1 MNIVNLLLILL
12 ETILLFVLTYKIYK
26 KYKITGLYFLVI
38 LFISISNIFL
48 IKRFEIFTLRLN
60 VGIILNLM
68 IYIISNI
75 IVQKKGPYAVGNII
89 MIIFISTL
97 FNYVVLT
104 LSGIINPCSY
114 NNHFNMLYNN
124 IFEFNIRT
132 YLASLTSLLI
142 GLTLSSKLYYSIK
155 KAINK
160 VWISNTLT
168 TIIVQLIEGIVFIF
182 LMYIFELQISEIIF
196 LIISRYIFRLFI
208 GLLSNI
214 LQVKLSKL
222 D

>member
-12 ETILLFVLTYKIYK
+12 ETILLFVLTYKTYK
-26 KYKITGLYFLVI
+26 KYKITGLYFLVT

-48 IKRFEIFTLRLN
+48 IKRFEIFTLKLN

-75 IVQKKGPYAVGNII
+75 IVQKKGPYAVSNII
-89 MIIFISTL
+89 MIIFVSTL

-104 LSGIINPCSY
+104 LSGIINPSSY

-124 IFEFNIRT
+124 IFEFNIRS

-155 KAINK
+155 KEINK

>member
-1 MNIVNLLLILL
+1 MNIVNLVLILL
-12 ETILLFVLTYKIYK
+12 ETILLFVLTYKTYK

-48 IKRFEIFTLRLN
+48 IKRFEIFTLKLN

-75 IVQKKGPYAVGNII
+75 IVQKKGPYAVSNII
-89 MIIFISTL
+89 MIVFITTL
-97 FNYVVLT
+97 FNYVILT
-104 LSGIINPCSY
+104 ISGIINPSSY
-114 NNHFNMLYNN
+114 NEHFNMLYNN
-124 IFEFNIRT
+124 IFEFNIRS

-142 GLTLSSKLYYSIK
+142 GLTLSSKLYYLVK
-155 KAINK
+155 KEINK

-168 TIIVQLIEGIVFIF
+168 TIIVQLIEAIVFIF
-182 LMYIFELQISEIIF
+182 LMYIFELKISEIIF

>member
-1 MNIVNLLLILL
+1 
-12 ETILLFVLTYKIYK
+12 
-26 KYKITGLYFLVI
+26 
-38 LFISISNIFL
+38 
-48 IKRFEIFTLRLN
+48 
-60 VGIILNLM
+60 
-68 IYIISNI
+68 
-75 IVQKKGPYAVGNII
+75 
-89 MIIFISTL
+89 MIIFVSTL

-104 LSGIINPCSY
+104 ISGIISPSEY

-124 IFEFNIRT
+124 IFEFNIRS

-155 KAINK
+155 KEKNK

-168 TIIVQLIEGIVFIF
+168 TIIIQLIEAIVFVL
-182 LMYIFELQISEIIF
+182 LMYIFELQMSEIIF

-208 GLLSNI
+208 GLLSNT

>member
-12 ETILLFVLTYKIYK
+12 ETILLFVLTYKTYK

-48 IKRFEIFTLRLN
+48 IKRFEIFTLKLN

-75 IVQKKGPYAVGNII
+75 IVQKKGPYAVSNII
-89 MIIFISTL
+89 MIVFITTL

-104 LSGIINPCSY
+104 LSGIINPSSY

-155 KAINK
+155 KEINK

>member
-1 MNIVNLLLILL
+1 MNIVNLVLILL

-38 LFISISNIFL
+38 LLISISNIFL
-48 IKRFEIFTLRLN
+48 IKRFEIFTLKLN
-60 VGIILNLM
+60 TGIILNLM

-75 IVQKKGPYAVGNII
+75 IVQKKGPYAVSNII
-89 MIIFISTL
+89 MIVFITTL
-97 FNYVVLT
+97 FNYVILT
-104 LSGIINPCSY
+104 ISGIMNPSSY
-114 NNHFNMLYNN
+114 NEHFNMLYNN
-124 IFEFNIRT
+124 IFEFNIRS

-142 GLTLSSKLYYSIK
+142 GLTLSSKLYYLVK
-155 KAINK
+155 KEINK

-168 TIIVQLIEGIVFIF
+168 TIIVQLIEAIVFIF
-182 LMYIFELQISEIIF
+182 LMYIFELKISEIIF

>member
-12 ETILLFVLTYKIYK
+12 ETILLFVLTYKTYK

-48 IKRFEIFTLRLN
+48 IKRFEIFTLKLN

-75 IVQKKGPYAVGNII
+75 IVQKKGPYAVSNII
-89 MIIFISTL
+89 MIVFITTL

-104 LSGIINPCSY
+104 LSGIINPSSY

-124 IFEFNIRT
+124 IFEFNIRS

-155 KAINK
+155 KEINK

>member
-1 MNIVNLLLILL
+1 MNIVNLVLILL

-38 LFISISNIFL
+38 LLISISNIFL
-48 IKRFEIFTLRLN
+48 IKRFEIFTLKLN
-60 VGIILNLM
+60 TGIILNLM

-75 IVQKKGPYAVGNII
+75 IVQKKGPYAVSNII
-89 MIIFISTL
+89 MIVFITTL
-97 FNYVVLT
+97 FNYVILT
-104 LSGIINPCSY
+104 ISGIINPSSY

-124 IFEFNIRT
+124 IFEFNIRS

-142 GLTLSSKLYYSIK
+142 GLILSSKLYYFLK
-155 KAINK
+155 KEKNK
-160 VWISNTLT
+160 VWISNVLT
-168 TIIVQLIEGIVFIF
+168 TIIVQLIEGVVYIF
-182 LMYIFELQISEIIF
+182 LMYIFELKISEIIF

>member
-12 ETILLFVLTYKIYK
+12 ETILLFVLTYKTYK

-48 IKRFEIFTLRLN
+48 IKRFEIFTLKLN

-104 LSGIINPCSY
+104 ISGIVSPSEY

-124 IFEFNIRT
+124 IFEFNIRS

-155 KAINK
+155 KEINK

-182 LMYIFELQISEIIF
+182 LMYVFELQISEIIF

>member
-12 ETILLFVLTYKIYK
+12 ETILLFVLTYKTYK

-48 IKRFEIFTLRLN
+48 IKRFEIFTLKLN

-89 MIIFISTL
+89 MIVFITTL

-104 LSGIINPCSY
+104 ISGIVSPSEY

-124 IFEFNIRT
+124 IFEFNIRS

-155 KAINK
+155 KEINI

-182 LMYIFELQISEIIF
+182 LMYVFELQISEIIF

>member
-12 ETILLFVLTYKIYK
+12 ETILLFVLTYKTYK

-48 IKRFEIFTLRLN
+48 IKRFEIFTLKLN

-89 MIIFISTL
+89 MIVFITTL

-104 LSGIINPCSY
+104 LSGIINPSSY

-124 IFEFNIRT
+124 IFEFNIRS

-155 KAINK
+155 KEINK

-208 GLLSNI
+208 GLLSNV

>member
-12 ETILLFVLTYKIYK
+12 ETILLFVLTYKTYK

-48 IKRFEIFTLRLN
+48 IKRFEIFTLKLN

-75 IVQKKGPYAVGNII
+75 IVQKKGPYAVSNII
-89 MIIFISTL
+89 MIIFVSTL

-104 LSGIINPCSY
+104 LSGIINPSSY

-124 IFEFNIRT
+124 IFEFNIRS

-155 KAINK
+155 KEINK

>member
-12 ETILLFVLTYKIYK
+12 ETILLYVLTYKTYK

-48 IKRFEIFTLRLN
+48 IKRFEIFTLKLN

-89 MIIFISTL
+89 MIVFITTL

-104 LSGIINPCSY
+104 LSGIINPSSY

-155 KAINK
+155 KEINK

-182 LMYIFELQISEIIF
+182 LMYVFELQISEIIF

>member
-1 MNIVNLLLILL
+1 MNIVNLLLIIL
-12 ETILLFVLTYKIYK
+12 ETILLFVLTYKTYK

-48 IKRFEIFTLRLN
+48 IKRFEIFTLKLN

-68 IYIISNI
+68 IYIISII

-89 MIIFISTL
+89 MIIFVSTL

-104 LSGIINPCSY
+104 ISGIISPSEY

-124 IFEFNIRT
+124 IFEFNIRS

-155 KAINK
+155 KEINK

-182 LMYIFELQISEIIF
+182 LMYVFELQISEIIF

>member
-1 MNIVNLLLILL
+1 MNILNLALILL
-12 ETILLFVLTYKIYK
+12 ETILLFVLTYKTYK

-48 IKRFEIFTLRLN
+48 IKRFEIFTLKLN
-60 VGIILNLM
+60 TGIILNLM

-89 MIIFISTL
+89 MIIFVSTL

-104 LSGIINPCSY
+104 ISGIINPSSY
-114 NNHFNMLYNN
+114 NEHYNMLYND
-124 IFEFNIRT
+124 IFEFNIRA
-132 YLASLTSLLI
+132 YISSLSSLLI
-142 GLTLSSKLYYSIK
+142 GLTLSSKLYYFIK
-155 KAINK
+155 KEKNK

-168 TIIVQLIEGIVFIF
+168 TIIVQLIESIVFVL

-196 LIISRYIFRLFI
+196 LIISRYFFRIFI
-208 GLLSNI
+208 GLLSNT

>member
-12 ETILLFVLTYKIYK
+12 ETILLFVLTYKTYK

-48 IKRFEIFTLRLN
+48 IKRFEIFTLKLN

-75 IVQKKGPYAVGNII
+75 IVQKKGPYAVSNII

-104 LSGIINPCSY
+104 LSGIVSPSEY

-142 GLTLSSKLYYSIK
+142 GLTLSSKLYYLIK
-155 KAINK
+155 KEINK

-168 TIIVQLIEGIVFIF
+168 TIIVQLIESIVFIF

>member
-1 MNIVNLLLILL
+1 MNIVNLILILL
-12 ETILLFVLTYKIYK
+12 ETILLFVLTYKTYK

-48 IKRFEIFTLRLN
+48 IKRFEIFTLKLN

-75 IVQKKGPYAVGNII
+75 IVQKKGPYAVSNII
-89 MIIFISTL
+89 MIVFITTL

-104 LSGIINPCSY
+104 LSGIINPSSY

-124 IFEFNIRT
+124 IFEFNIRS

-155 KAINK
+155 KEINK
-160 VWISNTLT
+160 VWISNILT

-182 LMYIFELQISEIIF
+182 LMYVFELQISEIIF

>member
-12 ETILLFVLTYKIYK
+12 ETILLFVLTYKTYK

-48 IKRFEIFTLRLN
+48 IKRFEIFTLKLN

-75 IVQKKGPYAVGNII
+75 IVQKKGPYAVSNII
-89 MIIFISTL
+89 MIIFVSTL

-104 LSGIINPCSY
+104 LSGIINPSSY

-124 IFEFNIRT
+124 IFEFNIRS

-155 KAINK
+155 KEINK

-182 LMYIFELQISEIIF
+182 LMYVFELQISEIIF

>member
-1 MNIVNLLLILL
+1 MNIVNLVLILL
-12 ETILLFVLTYKIYK
+12 ETILLFILTYKIYK

-38 LFISISNIFL
+38 LLISISNIFL
-48 IKRFEIFTLRLN
+48 IKRFEIFTLKLN
-60 VGIILNLM
+60 TGIILNLM

-75 IVQKKGPYAVGNII
+75 IVQKKGPYAVSNII
-89 MIIFISTL
+89 MIVFITTL
-97 FNYVVLT
+97 FNYVILT
-104 LSGIINPCSY
+104 ISGIMNPSSY
-114 NNHFNMLYNN
+114 NEHFNMLYNN
-124 IFEFNIRT
+124 IFEFNIRS

-142 GLTLSSKLYYSIK
+142 GLTLSSKLYYVVK
-155 KAINK
+155 KEINK

-168 TIIVQLIEGIVFIF
+168 TIIVQLIEAIVFIF
-182 LMYIFELQISEIIF
+182 LMYIFELKISEIIF

>member
-1 MNIVNLLLILL
+1 MNIVNLVLLLL
-12 ETILLFVLTYKIYK
+12 ETILLFVLTYKTYK

-48 IKRFEIFTLRLN
+48 IKRFEIFTLKLN

-89 MIIFISTL
+89 MIVFITTL

-104 LSGIINPCSY
+104 ISGIVSPSEY

-124 IFEFNIRT
+124 IFEFNIRS

-155 KAINK
+155 KEINK

-182 LMYIFELQISEIIF
+182 LMYVFELQISEIIF

>member
-12 ETILLFVLTYKIYK
+12 ETILLFVLTYKTYK

-48 IKRFEIFTLRLN
+48 IKRFEIFTLKLN

-104 LSGIINPCSY
+104 ISGIVSPSEY

-142 GLTLSSKLYYSIK
+142 GLTLSSKLYYLIK
-155 KAINK
+155 KEINK

-168 TIIVQLIEGIVFIF
+168 TIIVQLIESIVFIF

>member
-1 MNIVNLLLILL
+1 MNIVNLVLILL

-38 LFISISNIFL
+38 LLISISNIFL
-48 IKRFEIFTLRLN
+48 IKRFEIFTLKLN
-60 VGIILNLM
+60 TGIILNLM

-75 IVQKKGPYAVGNII
+75 IVQKKGPYAVSNII
-89 MIIFISTL
+89 MIVFITTL
-97 FNYVVLT
+97 FNYVILT
-104 LSGIINPCSY
+104 ISGIINPSSY
-114 NNHFNMLYNN
+114 NEHFNMLYNN
-124 IFEFNIRT
+124 IFEFNIRS

-142 GLTLSSKLYYSIK
+142 GLTLSSKLYYPVK
-155 KAINK
+155 KEINK

-168 TIIVQLIEGIVFIF
+168 TIIVQLIEAIVFIF
-182 LMYIFELQISEIIF
+182 LMYIFELKISEIIF

>member
-12 ETILLFVLTYKIYK
+12 ETILLFVLTYKTYK
-26 KYKITGLYFLVI
+26 KYKIAGLYFLVI

-48 IKRFEIFTLRLN
+48 IKRFEIFTLKLN

-89 MIIFISTL
+89 MIVFITTL

-104 LSGIINPCSY
+104 ISGIINPSIY

-124 IFEFNIRT
+124 IFEFNIRS

-142 GLTLSSKLYYSIK
+142 GLMLSSKLYYSIK
-155 KAINK
+155 KEINK

>member
-12 ETILLFVLTYKIYK
+12 EAMLLFVLTYKTYK

-48 IKRFEIFTLRLN
+48 IKRFEIFTLKLN

-75 IVQKKGPYAVGNII
+75 IVQKKGPYAVSNII
-89 MIIFISTL
+89 MIVFITTL

-104 LSGIINPCSY
+104 LSGIINPSSY

-124 IFEFNIRT
+124 IFEFNIRS

-155 KAINK
+155 KEINK

>member
-1 MNIVNLLLILL
+1 MNIVNLVLILL

-38 LFISISNIFL
+38 LLISISNIFL
-48 IKRFEIFTLRLN
+48 IKRFEIFTLKLN
-60 VGIILNLM
+60 TGIILNLM

-75 IVQKKGPYAVGNII
+75 IVQKKGPYAVSNII
-89 MIIFISTL
+89 MIVFITTL
-97 FNYVVLT
+97 FNYVILT
-104 LSGIINPCSY
+104 ISGIINPSSY
-114 NNHFNMLYNN
+114 NEHFNMLYNN
-124 IFEFNIRT
+124 IFEFNIRS

-142 GLTLSSKLYYSIK
+142 GLTLSSKLYYVVK
-155 KAINK
+155 KEINK
-160 VWISNTLT
+160 VWISNILT
-168 TIIVQLIEGIVFIF
+168 TIIVQLIEAIVFIF
-182 LMYIFELQISEIIF
+182 LMYIFELKISEIIF

>member
-1 MNIVNLLLILL
+1 MNIVNLILILL
-12 ETILLFVLTYKIYK
+12 ETILLFILTYKTYK

-48 IKRFEIFTLRLN
+48 IKRFEIFTLKLN

-75 IVQKKGPYAVGNII
+75 IVQKKGPYAVSNII
-89 MIIFISTL
+89 MIVFITTL

-104 LSGIINPCSY
+104 LSGIINPSSY

-155 KAINK
+155 KEINK
-160 VWISNTLT
+160 VWISNILT

-182 LMYIFELQISEIIF
+182 LMYVFELQISEIIF

>member
-1 MNIVNLLLILL
+1 MSIVNLVLILL

-38 LFISISNIFL
+38 LLISISNIFL
-48 IKRFEIFTLRLN
+48 IKRFEIFTLKLN
-60 VGIILNLM
+60 TGIILNLM

-75 IVQKKGPYAVGNII
+75 IVQKKGPYAVSNLI
-89 MIIFISTL
+89 MIIFIATL
-97 FNYVVLT
+97 FNYVILT
-104 LSGIINPCSY
+104 ISGIINPSSY
-114 NNHFNMLYNN
+114 NEHYNMLYNG
-124 IFEFNIRT
+124 IFEFNIRA
-132 YLASLTSLLI
+132 YLASLSSLLI
-142 GLTLSSKLYYSIK
+142 GLTLSSKLYYFIK
-155 KAINK
+155 KEKNK

-168 TIIVQLIEGIVFIF
+168 TIIVQLIESIIFIL
-182 LMYIFELQISEIIF
+182 LMYIFELKISEIIF

-208 GLLSNI
+208 GFLSNI

>member
-12 ETILLFVLTYKIYK
+12 ETILLFVLTYKTYK

-48 IKRFEIFTLRLN
+48 IKRFEIFTLKLN

-75 IVQKKGPYAVGNII
+75 IVQKKGPYAVSNII
-89 MIIFISTL
+89 MIVFITTL

-104 LSGIINPCSY
+104 LSGIINPSSY

-124 IFEFNIRT
+124 IFEWKTQKN
-132 YLASLTSLLI
+132 
-142 GLTLSSKLYYSIK
+142 
-155 KAINK
+155 
-160 VWISNTLT
+160 
-168 TIIVQLIEGIVFIF
+168 
-182 LMYIFELQISEIIF
+182 
-196 LIISRYIFRLFI
+196 
-208 GLLSNI
+208 
-214 LQVKLSKL
+214 
-222 D
+222 

>member
-12 ETILLFVLTYKIYK
+12 ETILLFVLTYKTYK

-48 IKRFEIFTLRLN
+48 IKRFEIFTLKLN

-75 IVQKKGPYAVGNII
+75 IVQKKGPYAVSNII

-104 LSGIINPCSY
+104 ISGIVSPSEY

-142 GLTLSSKLYYSIK
+142 GLTLSSKLYYLIK
-155 KAINK
+155 KEINK

-168 TIIVQLIEGIVFIF
+168 TIIVQLIESIVFIF

>member
-1 MNIVNLLLILL
+1 MTINLL
-12 ETILLFVLTYKIYK
+12 
-26 KYKITGLYFLVI
+26 
-38 LFISISNIFL
+38 
-48 IKRFEIFTLRLN
+48 
-60 VGIILNLM
+60 
-68 IYIISNI
+68 
-75 IVQKKGPYAVGNII
+75 QII
-89 MIIFISTL
+89 MIVFITTL

-104 LSGIINPCSY
+104 LSGIINPSSY

-124 IFEFNIRT
+124 IFEFNIRS

-155 KAINK
+155 KEINK

>member
-1 MNIVNLLLILL
+1 
-12 ETILLFVLTYKIYK
+12 
-26 KYKITGLYFLVI
+26 
-38 LFISISNIFL
+38 
-48 IKRFEIFTLRLN
+48 
-60 VGIILNLM
+60 
-68 IYIISNI
+68 
-75 IVQKKGPYAVGNII
+75 
-89 MIIFISTL
+89 
-97 FNYVVLT
+97 
-104 LSGIINPCSY
+104 
-114 NNHFNMLYNN
+114 MLYNN
-124 IFEFNIRT
+124 IFEFNIRS

-155 KAINK
+155 KEINK

>member
-1 MNIVNLLLILL
+1 MGYTINSIILAMKLNGIKFILITISKNLIIIVGSIILIL
-12 ETILLFVLTYKIYK
+12 V
-26 KYKITGLYFLVI
+26 
-38 LFISISNIFL
+38 SINY
-48 IKRFEIFTLRLN
+48 IKE
-60 VGIILNLM
+60 V
-68 IYIISNI
+68 
-75 IVQKKGPYAVGNII
+75 
-89 MIIFISTL
+89 
-97 FNYVVLT
+97 
-104 LSGIINPCSY
+104 
-114 NNHFNMLYNN
+114 

-155 KAINK
+155 KEINK

-168 TIIVQLIEGIVFIF
+168 TMIVQLIEGIVFIF
-182 LMYIFELQISEIIF
+182 LMYVFELQISEIIF

>member
-12 ETILLFVLTYKIYK
+12 ETILLFVLTYKTYK
-26 KYKITGLYFLVI
+26 KYKIAGLYFLVI

-48 IKRFEIFTLRLN
+48 IKRFEIFTLKLN

-75 IVQKKGPYAVGNII
+75 IVQKKGPYAVSNII
-89 MIIFISTL
+89 MIVFITTL

-104 LSGIINPCSY
+104 LSGIINPSSY

-124 IFEFNIRT
+124 IFEFNIRS

-155 KAINK
+155 KEINK